1 MGIPGV
7 GPLVAITFKS
17 AIDNPGR
24 IVKSKRSARYLDWC
38 PRNTNPGR
46 GTLAGASLEPGTGQ
60 YEEGICAYKIKEQVA
75 MMLAK
80 KELKKA
86 GNKAHDFK
94 FEPGEKPEEP
104 LPTRYRTNDSS
115 YEAIGE
121 LLIANPTGI
130 LVERDELVLLLQH
143 LDREDQAVARGFY
156 LSAWQYPAR
165 PHRRIRPPLARLF
178 LRFRHIRNVERFA
191 SFRQRDPRIP
201 QARIVFAL

>member
-24 IVKSKRSARYLDWC
+24 IVKSK
-38 PRNTNPGR
+38 TV
-46 GTLAGASLEPGTGQ
+46 GALFGLVPKKYQSGQ
-60 YEEGICAYKIKEQVA
+60 RDVSG
-75 MMLAK
+75 
-80 KELKKA
+80 
-86 GNKAHDFK
+86 G
-94 FEPGEKPEEP
+94 
-104 LPTRYRTNDSS
+104 

-121 LLIANPTGI
+121 LLIANPIGI
-130 LVERDELVLLLQH
+130 LVERDELISLLQH

-201 QARIVFAL
+201 QALIVFAL